1 MFRRVGHGIT
11 SIVEVG
17 DARPAR
23 QAARSFS
30 VQSGIASL
38 LLAREDMALLP
49 MISERMYTDDG
60 APEEQ
65 RGKEQALP
73 ETRKRLGLQ

>member
-1 MFRRVGHGIT
+1 MR
-11 SIVEVG
+11 
-17 DARPAR
+17 
-23 QAARSFS
+23 
-30 VQSGIASL
+30 SGIASL
-38 LLAREDMALLP
+38 VMAREDMALVP
-49 MISERMYTDDG
+49 TIPERTYTDDG